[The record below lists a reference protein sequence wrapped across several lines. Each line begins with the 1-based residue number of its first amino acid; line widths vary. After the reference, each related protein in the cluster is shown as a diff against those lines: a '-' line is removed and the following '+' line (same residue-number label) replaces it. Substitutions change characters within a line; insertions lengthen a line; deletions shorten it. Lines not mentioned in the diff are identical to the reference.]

1 MLICRSAKTQW
12 AFYGG
17 PVVGESAIKHLNEVG
32 PKVSHIYQVY
42 NEGPWK
48 VSTVEVRISW
58 PYEVA
63 NDKAHGKWLLYMEE
77 MPTIQGN
84 TKVIVPSK
92 VCSFVICRNIKTL
105 IEAVCIFCLYRGKTF
120 YERAKKSKLYRFKH
134 A

>member
-1 MLICRSAKTQW
+1 MLKYIFICRSAKTQW

-32 PKVSHIYQVY
+32 PRVSHIYEVF

-84 TKVIVPSK
+84 TKKILYSSGDDPPSVIHIHMTK
-92 VCSFVICRNIKTL
+92 
-105 IEAVCIFCLYRGKTF
+105 
-120 YERAKKSKLYRFKH
+120 
-134 A
+134 

>member
-1 MLICRSAKTQW
+1 MCISIIHDTNVTFIICRSAKTQW

-32 PKVSHIYQVY
+32 PKVSHIYEVF

-77 MPTIQGN
+77 MPTIQG
-84 TKVIVPSK
+84 S
-92 VCSFVICRNIKTL
+92 IKL
-105 IEAVCIFCLYRGKTF
+105 AFRLTF
-120 YERAKKSKLYRFKH
+120 SQSENGRFI
-134 A
+134 AL

>member
-1 MLICRSAKTQW
+1 MLISEFIFIYRNAKTQW

-17 PVVGESAIKHLNEVG
+17 PVIGESAIKYLNEVG
-32 PKVSHIYQVY
+32 PKVSHIYEIF

-84 TKVIVPSK
+84 TDKFFVLSILNPS
-92 VCSFVICRNIKTL
+92 
-105 IEAVCIFCLYRGKTF
+105 
-120 YERAKKSKLYRFKH
+120 
-134 A
+134 

>member
-1 MLICRSAKTQW
+1 MTLISKYIFLYRSAKTQW

-17 PVVGESAIKHLNEVG
+17 PVVGESAIKYLNEVG
-32 PKVSHIYQVY
+32 PKVSHIYEVF

-48 VSTVEVRISW
+48 VSTVEVHISW

-84 TKVIVPSK
+84 IKKFFFAPP
-92 VCSFVICRNIKTL
+92 FVKNR
-105 IEAVCIFCLYRGKTF
+105 EW
-120 YERAKKSKLYRFKH
+120 
-134 A
+134 

>member
-1 MLICRSAKTQW
+1 MFTCRSAKTQW

-17 PVVGESAIKHLNEVG
+17 PIVGESAIKYLNEVG
-32 PKVSHIYQVY
+32 PKVSHIYEVF

-48 VSTVEVRISW
+48 VSTVEVHISW

-84 TKVIVPSK
+84 TKFFVLPISIFQCTK
-92 VCSFVICRNIKTL
+92 VKKANRN
-105 IEAVCIFCLYRGKTF
+105 C
-120 YERAKKSKLYRFKH
+120 
-134 A
+134 